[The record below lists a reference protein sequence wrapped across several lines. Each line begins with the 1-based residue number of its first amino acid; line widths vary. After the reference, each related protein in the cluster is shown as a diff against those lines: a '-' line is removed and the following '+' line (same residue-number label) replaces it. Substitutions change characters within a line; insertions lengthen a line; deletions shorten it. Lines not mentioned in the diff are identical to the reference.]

1 MLTFIYYKIIET
13 IANYSSKKHSDL
25 EKISIKPTHIQQG
38 SSGEGN
44 IAIVEQSFCIL
55 PELSIYKLN

>member
-1 MLTFIYYKIIET
+1 MIETFMLTFIYYKIIET

-38 SSGEGN
+38 SSN
-44 IAIVEQSFCIL
+44 YTLLFFCPHL
-55 PELSIYKLN
+55 K